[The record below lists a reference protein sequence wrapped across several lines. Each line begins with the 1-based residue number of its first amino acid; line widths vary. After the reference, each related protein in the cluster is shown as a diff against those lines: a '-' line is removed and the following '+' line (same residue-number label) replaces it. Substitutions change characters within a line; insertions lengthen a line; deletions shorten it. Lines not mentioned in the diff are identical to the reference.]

1 MSEDTYKM
9 LTAFSGMGNFMR
21 EKLEGLTFSGMQDT
35 PTGYESGKY
44 LISTA
49 SGVEW
54 TDAPAGGG
62 GGSSSITSYDS
73 VASLPASQEVGTLA
87 TVGCDLY
94 IACDGGEWQRV
105 LKDGEQTSVSDDEKF
120 PACVTT
126 INDQIMYSSYR
137 DAFIED
143 NKADVFKKAY
153 NGDPQTV
160 IHEVCV
166 HTIDSK
172 NIARIDDG
180 PDNIYK
186 FGLFYGNTGV
196 DITAIPKD
204 NDVVF
209 DRWESSTSQD
219 VFGDP
224 NQQNTTLQVS
234 ENMDIHA
241 YFAGYTVAET
251 LDMGTTYT
259 NANTIAVA
267 GNTLIAGYYPGKQV
281 IIWEIQE
288 NGSLLFKQRLGSG
301 NNSQFGIAANLN
313 ETGDK
318 IIVSDYLQ
326 QVQRV
331 YLYVKNSDG
340 IFEQKSSVW
349 RGEYAF
355 STDVAWVG
363 NKIYCSSYQ
372 YFTCWVYDV
381 DPLNYNFTLDQQL
394 YYNPQSF
401 STGSTSS
408 WGFGNKHDV
417 FGNLWVV
424 AGIDSI
430 NIANYNAGTD
440 KWEINESE
448 SFNFTSAVNTSINN
462 GATLVQ
468 AGNFLNDVIIQ
479 DYDNIFVSSAHSFSV
494 DGLIKAG
501 AVFKFQKQEG
511 QWVHVQTFTS
521 RTPVAD
527 SHFGLAID
535 VKGNQLFVYDYLPN
549 KITIINI

>member
-9 LTAFSGMGNFMR
+9 LTAFSGMGNFMK

-44 LISTA
+44 LVSTA

-54 TDAPAGGG
+54 TDAPVGAG

-94 IACDGGEWQRV
+94 IACDGGEWQKV

-126 INDQIMYSSYR
+126 ISDQIIYSSYR

-143 NKADVFKKAY
+143 NQADVFKRAY
-153 NGDPQTV
+153 NGDPQTG

-196 DITAIPKD
+196 DITAIPKN
-204 NDVVF
+204 NDVIF

-241 YFAGYTVAET
+241 YFAGYTIAET
-251 LDMGTTYT
+251 LDMATYT
-259 NANTIAVA
+259 NANAIAVA
-267 GNTLIAGYYPGKQV
+267 GNTLIAGYYLPGRV
-281 IIWEIQE
+281 VIWEIQE
-288 NGSLLFKQRLGSG
+288 NGSFLYKQTLQSSSSS
-301 NNSQFGIAANLN
+301 NFGIAVNLN

-318 IIVSDYLQ
+318 LIASDYEQ
-326 QVQRV
+326 SNQTV
-331 YLYVKNSDG
+331 YLYEKNADG
-340 IFEQKSSVW
+340 IFENKGSVS
-349 RGEYAF
+349 RGEWAF
-355 STDVAWVG
+355 SSDVAWVG

-372 YFTCWVYDV
+372 YYTCWIYDV
-381 DPLNYNFTLDQQL
+381 DPVDYEITLDQQL
-394 YYNPQSF
+394 YYNPQSI
-401 STGSTSS
+401 TTPNGSL

-424 AGIDSI
+424 AGLDSI
-430 NIANYNAGTD
+430 NIANYNTVTSQ
-440 KWEINESE
+440 WEINESE

-462 GATLVQ
+462 GAALVET
-468 AGNFLNDVIIQ
+468 GNFVNDVIIQ
-479 DYDNIFVSSAHSFSV
+479 DYDNIFVSSTASFSV
-494 DGLIKAG
+494 DGFSGAG

-521 RTPVAD
+521 RAPVTN
-527 SHFGLAID
+527 SYFGTSID
-535 VKGNQLFVYDYLPN
+535 VKGNQLFVYDQLPN

>member
-21 EKLEGLTFSGMQDT
+21 GKLEGLTFSGMQDT

-44 LISTA
+44 LVSTA

-54 TDAPAGGG
+54 TDAPVGV
-62 GGSSSITSYDS
+62 SSSVTSYDS

-87 TVGCDLY
+87 TVGCDLH
-94 IACDGGEWQRV
+94 IACDDGEWQKV
-105 LKDGEQTSVSDDEKF
+105 LKDGEQASVLDDEKF

-126 INDQIMYSSYR
+126 INDQIIYSSYR

-143 NKADVFKKAY
+143 NQADVFKRAY
-153 NGDPQTV
+153 NGDPQTG

-166 HTIDSK
+166 YTIDPK

-186 FGLFYGNTGV
+186 FGLFYGDTGV
-196 DITAIPKD
+196 NITAIPKN
-204 NDVVF
+204 NDVTF

-241 YFAGYTVAET
+241 YFAGYTVAVT
-251 LDMGTTYT
+251 LNLTNYI
-259 NANTIAVA
+259 NANSIAVA
-267 GNTLIAGYYPGKQV
+267 GNTLIAGYYGRQV
-281 IIWEIQE
+281 VIWEIQE
-288 NGSLLFKQRLGSG
+288 NGSLLYKQKLTSGS
-301 NNSQFGIAANLN
+301 NSNFGIGCNFN

-318 IIVSDYLQ
+318 IIVSDYKQ
-326 QVQRV
+326 GTQRV

-340 IFEQKSSVW
+340 IFEQKNSLS
-349 RGEYAF
+349 RAEYAF
-355 STDVAWVG
+355 SSDVAWVG
-363 NKIYCSSYQ
+363 DKIYCSSYQ
-372 YFTCWVYDV
+372 YFKCWMYDV
-381 DPLNYNFTLDQQL
+381 DPTDYAITLDQEL
-394 YYNPQSF
+394 YYNPQNI
-401 STGSTSS
+401 STPNSSS

-424 AGIDSI
+424 AGFDSI
-430 NIANYNAGTD
+430 NIANYNIATSQ
-440 KWEINESE
+440 WEINESE
-448 SFNFTSAVNTSINN
+448 SFNFASAVNTSINN
-462 GATLVQ
+462 GATLAAVGS
-468 AGNFLNDVIIQ
+468 AVNDVIIQ
-479 DYDNIFVSSAHSFSV
+479 DYDNIFVSSSESFSV
-494 DGLIKAG
+494 DGLSSAG

-521 RTPVAD
+521 RTPNAN
-527 SHFGLAID
+527 SYFGISID

-549 KITIINI
+549 EITIINI